1 MTRHDGVELEGE
13 FSPFI
18 RACIG
23 IGIVLFAGGVAACL
37 CLWAAPPFVRALG
50 DVIVALRG

>member
-1 MTRHDGVELEGE
+1 MNQQDGVELEGE

-23 IGIVLFAGGVAACL
+23 IGIVLFAGGLATGL
-37 CLWAAPPFVRALG
+37 CLWMASPFLRALA
-50 DVIVALRG
+50 DVITALRG